1 MAMMTSSDSQSPM
14 SEINVTPLVDV
25 MLVLLVIFMV
35 TAPLLMQSVDVQLPK
50 TAATR
55 PAVEPQRAVLA
66 INSTGALF
74 LDGREV
80 ADEAIET
87 MLANAAR
94 NAPAYQL
101 TLRADERVPFG
112 AVARALAASE
122 RAGVTRI
129 AVLTLPRSNE
139 AP

>member
-1 MAMMTSSDSQSPM
+1 MAMLSGGDSQAAM
-14 SEINVTPLVDV
+14 SEINITPLVDV

-55 PAVEPQRAVLA
+55 PVVEPQRAVLA
-66 INSTGALF
+66 VNSAGAFF
-74 LDGREV
+74 LDGREI
-80 ADEAIET
+80 AENAIEPA
-87 MLANAAR
+87 LAAAVR
-94 NAPAYQL
+94 NASAYQL
-101 TLRADERVPFG
+101 TLQADERVPFG

-129 AVLTLPRSNE
+129 AVMTVPV
-139 AP
+139 P

>member
-1 MAMMTSSDSQSPM
+1 MLTNSDSQSPL

-66 INSTGALF
+66 INSAGALF
-74 LDGREV
+74 LDGHEV
-80 ADEAIET
+80 AGDAIEA
-87 MLANAAR
+87 MLAAAAR

-101 TLRADERVPFG
+101 TLQADERVPFG

-129 AVLTLPRSNE
+129 AVMTVPRSAE
-139 AP
+139 